1 MNKKK
6 KNDINSLVAAISVFT
21 TFVLLIVAVVYSI
34 SGYHNKIIAI
44 ILWGLL
50 ALSFLTFIISIVK
63 FALGNPRLKNK

>member
-34 SGYHNKIIAI
+34 SAYHNKIIAI

>member
-6 KNDINSLVAAISVFT
+6 KYDINSLIAAISVFT
-21 TFVLLIVAVVYSI
+21 TFVLLIITVVYSI
-34 SGYHNKIIAI
+34 SAYHNKIIAI

-50 ALSFLTFIISIVK
+50 ALSFLTFVVSIVK